1 MNTLQLNT
9 TVIEK
14 IVTANPEDRPLLVNK
29 IIEELSGC
37 TIYNKN
43 EILKRVVDMDND
55 SFIKEVSKNIVPE
68 LNFEK
73 FKAMGFSIIFVNDEV
88 HVLYNNTRVISSI
101 VDKISLESHDKPPF
115 PELYI
120 ENLKTII
127 DKFNNIDISVVY
139 NCSNINSIYWNLFA
153 IKAKKKYADTGFHLN
168 ANKHLQAII
177 SGAIYKEDENNMM
190 KEIDMMEHKD
200 SFSDSDE
207 PYENNNEVFRLEV
220 MSYLNDN
227 QVNSFLNLDENV
239 CNSEDK
245 DKVLDYNNKERVV
258 EHISSMLNI
267 NNTDIP
273 TLSKIYFTNKLFKF
287 MLNCK
292 NFLATNPKFMITV
305 KNKISELEQESP
317 LIKFAKINLT
327 QDFIKT
333 LKMTKELIASIE
345 KN

>member
-55 SFIKEVSKNIVPE
+55 SFIKEVCKNIVPE

-73 FKAMGFSIIFVNDEV
+73 FKAMGFSIIFVNDKV

-139 NCSNINSIYWNLFA
+139 NCSNINPIYWNLFTL
-153 IKAKKKYADTGFHLN
+153 KAKKKYHGTHPHIN
-168 ANKHLQAII
+168 ATNHLQAII
-177 SGAIYKEDENNMM
+177 SGDIYKEDDVNMM
-190 KEIDMMEHKD
+190 EHEHKD

-207 PYENNNEVFRLEV
+207 PYENNNEIFRLEV
-220 MSYLNDN
+220 MSYLNDS

-245 DKVLDYNNKERVV
+245 VLDYNNKEQVV

-273 TLSKIYFTNKLFKF
+273 TLAKIYFTNKLFKF

-292 NFLATNPKFMITV
+292 NFLATNPKFMVTV
-305 KNKISELEQESP
+305 KNKISELEQESQ

-333 LKMTKELIASIE
+333 LKMTKEIIASIE